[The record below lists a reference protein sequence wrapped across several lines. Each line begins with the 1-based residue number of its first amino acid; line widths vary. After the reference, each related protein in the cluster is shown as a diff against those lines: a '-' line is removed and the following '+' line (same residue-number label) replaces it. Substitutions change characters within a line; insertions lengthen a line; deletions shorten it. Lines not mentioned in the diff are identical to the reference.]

1 VPSANEAQTEK
12 DLVRPVLEALGHTF
26 EVQAALATPKGTKK
40 PDYVFYRDQSGLAA
54 NRGKVLND
62 GLLVNTAFAIGDAKY
77 WDRPLDVSVKLATR
91 DAEINKIASDQIA
104 FYMLHS
110 GVAWGILTNGRK
122 WRLYHKDTAQKL
134 DRFCEVDLKD
144 LIDAGDP
151 EAFLYFYAFFHRSA
165 FEDHPLGVAA
175 LLRES
180 ADYARGV
187 SEMLK
192 GQVYDALRHLAQGFL
207 DYPGNRLQPDPT
219 TLKAIYDH
227 SLIVLYRLLFI
238 LYAEARARY
247 DLHRRARRRIL
258 ADLGAADKSLNQK
271 LTAWWDLDFPA
282 LRAELQ
288 KVFERDI
295 PLKDRDD
302 WEEWLQARR
311 AEHQQRTMAI
321 VRMETEL
328 NARVYALFDLTP
340 AEIAIIEESTKYRYG
355 EV

>member
-1 VPSANEAQTEK
+1 MERIARILEAYVPSANEAQTEK

-77 WDRPLDVSVKLATR
+77 WERPLDVSLKLPAR
-91 DAEINKIASDQIA
+91 DAEINKIPSDQIA

-122 WRLYHKDTAQKL
+122 WRLYHKDTAQKQ
-134 DRFCEVDLKD
+134 DRFYEVDLKD
-144 LIDAGDP
+144 LVDAGDP

-187 SEMLK
+187 SETLK

-207 DYPGNRLQPDPT
+207 DYPGPAPARPHDTESDLRPQPDRALPAAVHP
-219 TLKAIYDH
+219 L
-227 SLIVLYRLLFI
+227 RRG
-238 LYAEARARY
+238 ARAVAAARE
-247 DLHRRARRRIL
+247 RRVSR
-258 ADLGAADKSLNQK
+258 
-271 LTAWWDLDFPA
+271 
-282 LRAELQ
+282 
-288 KVFERDI
+288 
-295 PLKDRDD
+295 
-302 WEEWLQARR
+302 
-311 AEHQQRTMAI
+311 
-321 VRMETEL
+321 
-328 NARVYALFDLTP
+328 
-340 AEIAIIEESTKYRYG
+340 
-355 EV
+355 